1 MVPSRANSSGWMR
14 KARMRNARTG
24 TCLESLRL
32 GLPRT
37 ALLLLLPLL
46 AAGAEHPVSMWLAE
60 GERNRVY
67 ILGSIHLLR
76 QQDHPLPTVI
86 DAAYEDAETL
96 VMELD
101 MDDIDPLALQ
111 AQTNRIGLL
120 KDGRTLR
127 QALGEE
133 RYAEAASAATALEIP
148 LDMLQ
153 NTEPWFAAITVE
165 QLVLLRIGFNPMLG
179 VEMHLATRAGRDGKP
194 ITGLE
199 SVDEQL
205 RLLDGLS
212 MEAQGDLLLQTL
224 EGGDAEEE
232 MGRLIGAW
240 RRGDIDF
247 LETFMLEG
255 IRENDELY
263 ETIVARRNR
272 AWADDV
278 VALLD
283 DEEDYLLV
291 VGALHLVGEDG
302 LPALLQKR
310 GVATRQMHESL

>member
-1 MVPSRANSSGWMR
+1 MKNRPSLSS
-14 KARMRNARTG
+14 
-24 TCLESLRL
+24 RL
-32 GLPRT
+32 PPA
-37 ALLLLLPLL
+37 ALLLLVPLI
-46 AAGAEHPVSMWLAE
+46 AAGGGEHPVSMWLAE
-60 GERNRVY
+60 GEENRVY

-76 QQDHPLPTVI
+76 QQDHPLPAVI
-86 DAAYEDAETL
+86 EAAYEDAEAL

-120 KDGRTLR
+120 QNGSTLR
-127 QALGEE
+127 QVLGEE
-133 RYAEAASAATALEIP
+133 RYTEAESGARDLEIP

-153 NTEPWFAAITVE
+153 HAEPWFAAVTVE
-165 QLVLLRIGFNPMLG
+165 QLLLLRIGFNPLLG
-179 VEMHLATRAGRDGKP
+179 VEMHLATKAGRDGKP

-212 MEAQGDLLLQTL
+212 IDAQSDLLLQTL
-224 EGGDAEEE
+224 EGGDAEDE
-232 MGRLIGAW
+232 MNRLIAAW
-240 RRGDIDF
+240 RQGDTDF
-247 LETFMLEG
+247 LETFMLDG
-255 IRENDELY
+255 IRENAELY

-272 AWADDV
+272 AWLTEV

-283 DEEDYLLV
+283 DEEDYLLI

-302 LPALLQKR
+302 LPALLRER